1 MSEQRRRRREGLSVA
16 IAFDAMAIE
25 LPAECEVGADEA
37 DAVAAVGAA
46 IDDVEGALRA
56 AGHRPR
62 RLPLAAD
69 PAALARTLAALE
81 CDVIFNLAESYGG
94 QAAREAEIATRLAA
108 TGVPLTGSPP
118 DVLGTCLDK
127 GATRAALGGVVPV
140 PAAAL
145 ITHADA
151 PLPPLPWP
159 CILKPAAQDASH
171 GIAFASVCAD
181 ASSARTR
188 ARHLFERGL
197 GPVLVEAYIDGREL
211 NVSVLEDA
219 GDGTLV
225 VLPPAE
231 IAFERWPADAPRILT
246 YAAKWDPDSL
256 EYQQSVSRR
265 VASPE
270 PEAEAIARRVFAH
283 LGLRGYGRIDLRVDA
298 RGPFVIDVNPNPD
311 LSLGAGFQLA
321 AERAGRSYASVVDA
335 IVQSALP

>member
-1 MSEQRRRRREGLSVA
+1 MTEGRRRRHEGLSVA

-25 LPAECEVGADEA
+25 LPAEYEVGADEA

-46 IDDVEGALRA
+46 IDDVEGALRS

-62 RLPLAAD
+62 RLPLSADAAV
-69 PAALARTLAALE
+69 LARTLAALE
-81 CDVIFNLAESYGG
+81 ADVVFNLAESYGG

-118 DVLGTCLDK
+118 DVLRTCLDK
-127 GATRAALGGVVPV
+127 GATRVALGGVVPV

-171 GIAFASVCAD
+171 GIAFASVCQDPA
-181 ASSARTR
+181 SARAR
-188 ARHLFERGL
+188 ARTLFERGL

-219 GDGTLV
+219 EIGALV

-231 IAFERWPADAPRILT
+231 ITFEEWPADAPRILT
-246 YAAKWDPDSL
+246 YAAKWDPNSL
-256 EYQQSVSRR
+256 EYQRSISRR
-265 VASPE
+265 AAAPE
-270 PEAEAIARRVFAH
+270 PDAEAIARRVFEH
-283 LGLRGYGRIDLRVDA
+283 LGLRGYGRVDMRIDA
-298 RGPFVIDVNPNPD
+298 RGAFVIDVNPNPD
-311 LSLGAGFQLA
+311 LSMGAGFQLA
-321 AERAGRSYASVVDA
+321 AERAGRTYASVIDA